1 MKWCLHCGEDFSS
14 DGICW
19 PCWGMPKP
27 VENPK
32 NPKNPEPKN
41 TKNPEPKESK

>member
-14 DGICW
+14 DGVCW

-27 VENPK
+27 VEKKSENPK
-32 NPKNPEPKN
+32 KPENPK
-41 TKNPEPKESK
+41 KESK

>member
-27 VENPK
+27 EPK

-41 TKNPEPKESK
+41 PKNPEPKEPK